1 MSLLAYI
8 QKMKEEGREVVVAE
22 PRPKIIVNSEN
33 QEVKEALIDLG
44 YEVLE
49 HGVKLT
55 APPTLGSIMDI
66 HYPYH
71 VHEPKTRYRKR
82 GIGITRRKR

>member
-44 YEVLE
+44 TSRLASASAV
-49 HGVKLT
+49 GT
-55 APPTLGSIMDI
+55 F
-66 HYPYH
+66 
-71 VHEPKTRYRKR
+71 R
-82 GIGITRRKR
+82 